1 MIKFSETDF
10 IRCIVCSKRAHYSV
24 CANDSVLSVQPK
36 RIGVQENHPRIFL
49 QTNQHVRLISIFK
62 LMSKQGSFYRNSAT
76 LQIVLLY
83 VGTVITN

>member
-24 CANDSVLSVQPK
+24 LFVQPK